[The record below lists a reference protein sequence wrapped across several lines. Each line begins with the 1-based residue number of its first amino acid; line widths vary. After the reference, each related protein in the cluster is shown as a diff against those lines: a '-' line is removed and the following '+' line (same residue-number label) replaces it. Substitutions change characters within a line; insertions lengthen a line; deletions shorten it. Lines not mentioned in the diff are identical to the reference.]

1 MRPKDQQR
9 LSLFAFLA
17 ILIGIAMIAAGTAG
31 CAVPTTPTVTNQPVD
46 LATVA
51 PCAQEDGPLS
61 DGPVPCVWDA
71 AVRGCNDAAV
81 VASSPT
87 HQAVCPSAGP
97 YGVRWTLYATDLC
110 PVPTVQADVQCVSRW
125 DWSGGT
131 SGTRP

>member
-1 MRPKDQQR
+1 MRQHTATR
-9 LSLFAFLA
+9 RRIGYALASIAFLL
-17 ILIGIAMIAAGTAG
+17 ILAGLVTA
-31 CAVPTTPTVTNQPVD
+31 CRITPTVTNQPVD

-81 VASSPT
+81 VASSPA

-110 PVPTVQADVQCVSRW
+110 PVSTVQADVQCVSRW